1 VKGGFKNP
9 KKKKKGMKFTFQ
21 KKEKHDLLISWLIVS
36 LAFGIMMIGGAGGLF
51 RALYTPAKMID
62 LILSLLIALGTVGI
76 GVIIHELAHK
86 WIAHQYK
93 LHSEYKADK
102 MGLILTIISSL
113 FTIVIAAPGAV
124 HMHGHQNQ
132 EIRGKVALAGPAANI
147 ILALLF
153 FVLTLITNGWLAS
166 VFGVGAVI
174 NAFFGLFNLIPFAPF
189 DGMKVFN
196 WHKGVY
202 IASVIIAALLSFI
215 TYIQNSFLF

>member
-1 VKGGFKNP
+1 
-9 KKKKKGMKFTFQ
+9 
-21 KKEKHDLLISWLIVS
+21 
-36 LAFGIMMIGGAGGLF
+36 
-51 RALYTPAKMID
+51 
-62 LILSLLIALGTVGI
+62 
-76 GVIIHELAHK
+76 
-86 WIAHQYK
+86 
-93 LHSEYKADK
+93 

-189 DGMKVFN
+189 R
-196 WHKGVY
+196 WHESFQLAQRSLHRQRHHCRTTQFHYLYPK
-202 IASVIIAALLSFI
+202 LLSLLRYKHG
-215 TYIQNSFLF
+215 TRNEQL